1 MIYTY
6 RLYQKIDLSVGII
19 LIVYAVVL
27 IILGCNGCT
36 EEQGINETKDT
47 NDNTNNNNKKVVP
60 QV

>member
-1 MIYTY
+1 
-6 RLYQKIDLSVGII
+6 
-19 LIVYAVVL
+19 VL